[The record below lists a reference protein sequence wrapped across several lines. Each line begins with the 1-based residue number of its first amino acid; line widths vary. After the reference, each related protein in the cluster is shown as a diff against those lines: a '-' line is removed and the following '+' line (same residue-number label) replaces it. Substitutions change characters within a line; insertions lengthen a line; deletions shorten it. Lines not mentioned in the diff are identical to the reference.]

1 KGAMEIEAKRILE
14 GSTGPD
20 NIKVGH
26 FERFAHNKVIIQKKN
41 GKAVKVL
48 TGSANF
54 TVRGLYVQANSVL
67 VFDDPK
73 TADLYEQAFEQSF
86 TNASKF
92 SKSKIAGG
100 YFDCSG
106 KGLPDFSVAFSPHT
120 DASVS
125 LKRVQDAMT
134 AAKSSILFAV
144 MQLSGSGD
152 VMDTLRG
159 LASKGEVF
167 SYGITQAAS
176 GDLKLFKPGSARG
189 ILTSF

>member
-54 TVRGLYVQANSVL
+54 SVRGLYVQANNVL
-67 VFDDPK
+67 VFDDPE

-86 TNASKF
+86 SDP
-92 SKSKIAGG
+92 S
-100 YFDCSG
+100 
-106 KGLPDFSVAFSPHT
+106 
-120 DASVS
+120 
-125 LKRVQDAMT
+125 T
-134 AAKSSILFAV
+134 AAFKNSVIAENVFEFK
-144 MQLSGSGD
+144 G
-152 VMDTLRG
+152 RG
-159 LASKGEVF
+159 MPPCG
-167 SYGITQAAS
+167 
-176 GDLKLFKPGSARG
+176 R
-189 ILTSF
+189 